1 MLNSYCPVAIVK
13 VGKDGSFIG
22 MDGRVTAIAPVEATR
37 IDTTGAGDI
46 YASGFLFGYING
58 YDSQRS
64 GNLASYLSARLI
76 EYVGAKLPDDEWS
89 KTKKEEL

>member
-1 MLNSYCPVAIVK
+1 
-13 VGKDGSFIG
+13 

-46 YASGFLFGYING
+46 YASGFLYGYING
-58 YDSQRS
+58 YDPQRS